1 MSAMPLAL
9 EIRDLSKSFGGRR
22 ALDGVSLTVSAGE
35 IVGLLGPNGAGKTT
49 LVRSVAGRVEPDGG
63 SLQIMGHRPEDDAA
77 RGLRGWVPQEIAL
90 YPLLSPRENLWTFGR
105 YQGLTG
111 GALEK
116 GIGQSLEW
124 IGLSDRANDKTS
136 TLSGGMKRRLNIAAG
151 TIHAPQV
158 LLLDEPTVGVDPQS
172 RERIYAMIGD
182 LKGKG
187 VSLLYTTHY
196 MEEAERLCDRIAII
210 DNGKIIA
217 LGTKDELV
225 RKTVGTRE
233 ALTID
238 AAAPIPAALKEK
250 LIRMGASVEE
260 TRTRLSVEDPAAQ
273 IRQLLG
279 LFHEERV
286 AVRDLTLKSATL
298 EQVFL
303 QLTGRELRE

>member
-1 MSAMPLAL
+1 
-9 EIRDLSKSFGGRR
+9 
-22 ALDGVSLTVSAGE
+22 
-35 IVGLLGPNGAGKTT
+35 
-49 LVRSVAGRVEPDGG
+49 
-63 SLQIMGHRPEDDAA
+63 
-77 RGLRGWVPQEIAL
+77 
-90 YPLLSPRENLWTFGR
+90 
-105 YQGLTG
+105 
-111 GALEK
+111 
-116 GIGQSLEW
+116 
-124 IGLSDRANDKTS
+124 
-136 TLSGGMKRRLNIAAG
+136 
-151 TIHAPQV
+151 
-158 LLLDEPTVGVDPQS
+158 
-172 RERIYAMIGD
+172 MIGD

-238 AAAPIPAALKEK
+238 AASPIPAALKEK